1 MKISNLNRATVVRL
15 REKFDELIAEFVS
28 TNNIEGVTVSLGNC
42 SYDDSKAT
50 YQLIVQADGVE
61 TREQKALRTYAELDG
76 LDLQKQHPFY
86 TLVEYHAK
94 KRQYPYIYVDS
105 RRPNV
110 RFKGSVD
117 WAIRHFG
124 RSQANG

>member
-1 MKISNLNRATVVRL
+1 MKISNLDRATVVRL

-76 LDLQKQHPFY
+76 LDLQKQHPHY

>member
-1 MKISNLNRATVVRL
+1 MKISSLDKVTVVRL
-15 REKFDELIAEFVS
+15 REKLDELVAEFVS

>member
-1 MKISNLNRATVVRL
+1 MKISNLDRATVVRL
-15 REKFDELIAEFVS
+15 REKLDELIAEFVS

-76 LDLQKQHPFY
+76 LDLQKQHPHY

>member
-61 TREQKALRTYAELDG
+61 TREQKALKTYAELDG

>member
-1 MKISNLNRATVVRL
+1 MKISGLDRATVIHL

-28 TNNIEGVTVSLGNC
+28 TNNIEGITVSLGNC
-42 SYDDSKAT
+42 SYDNSKAT
-50 YQLIVQADGVE
+50 YQLEVKADGVE
-61 TREQKALRTYAELDG
+61 TREQKALKTYAELDG
-76 LDLQKQHPFY
+76 LDLDKQHPFY

-94 KRQYPYIYVDS
+94 KRQYPYIYVDK

>member
-1 MKISNLNRATVVRL
+1 MKISSLDRAVVVRL

-42 SYDDSKAT
+42 NYDNSKAT

-61 TREQKALRTYAELDG
+61 TREQKALKTYAELDG
-76 LDLQKQHPFY
+76 LDLDKQHPFY

-94 KRQYPYIYVDS
+94 KRQYPYIYVDN

>member
-1 MKISNLNRATVVRL
+1 MKISNLDKVTVVRL
-15 REKFDELIAEFVS
+15 REKLDELVAEFVS

>member
-1 MKISNLNRATVVRL
+1 VKISSLDKVTVVRL
-15 REKFDELIAEFVS
+15 REKLDELVAEFVS

>member
-1 MKISNLNRATVVRL
+1 MKISNLDRATVVRL
-15 REKFDELIAEFVS
+15 REKLDELVAEFVS

>member
-1 MKISNLNRATVVRL
+1 MKISNLDRAVVVRL

-76 LDLQKQHPFY
+76 LDLQKQHPHY